1 MYKKKKHILNFNF
14 QEFPSFHGRRISV
27 KDNRTIIEKERERR
41 KSGAKTRRKEN
52 GCWHHTRG
60 ADAAQR
66 VNAWDGNRKSI
77 FVSRTDLES
86 FIVCTSLN
94 GYSQRIVDVARCFE
108 CMHKLRF
115 VRHSL
120 SLSLSL
126 YYAHP
131 TIYKHQPIKE
141 KMVK

>member
-1 MYKKKKHILNFNF
+1 MYKRKKHILNFNF

-120 SLSLSL
+120 SLSLSSMHIQL
-126 YYAHP
+126 FTNISP
-131 TIYKHQPIKE
+131 LKRKW
-141 KMVK
+141 